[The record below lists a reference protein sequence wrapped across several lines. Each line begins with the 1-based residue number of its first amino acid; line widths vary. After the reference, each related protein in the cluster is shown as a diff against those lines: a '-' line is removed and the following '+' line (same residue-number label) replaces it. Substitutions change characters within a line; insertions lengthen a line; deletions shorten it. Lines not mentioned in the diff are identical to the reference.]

1 MLSPEHRGLQGLPP
15 PVVHEM
21 RARPLE
27 PGDRA
32 RIASLVSEPFASS
45 RIVSRVSFVM
55 RSLFPNSV
63 ARENGFKRQVRAAG
77 PTFIARRAGVKASP
91 VTARA
96 PPWNRRAPAM
106 TPRGRL
112 RHPANRAQGGK
123 LCRGTSRFTAEG
135 AKNIRDTVQRARQ
148 TREQTEKR
156 GFKVQTLLWTQGPYD
171 LVSIID
177 APSEEAMMGA
187 MANVVA
193 AGNVSSTTMRAF
205 DDKEMEGI
213 QRQG

>member
-1 MLSPEHRGLQGLPP
+1 MPRY
-15 PVVHEM
+15 VV
-21 RARPLE
+21 LY
-27 PGDRA
+27 
-32 RIASLVSEPFASS
+32 
-45 RIVSRVSFVM
+45 
-55 RSLFPNSV
+55 
-63 ARENGFKRQVRAAG
+63 
-77 PTFIARRAGVKASP
+77 
-91 VTARA
+91 
-96 PPWNRRAPAM
+96 
-106 TPRGRL
+106 
-112 RHPANRAQGGK
+112 
-123 LCRGTSRFTAEG
+123 RFTAEG
-135 AKNIRDTVQRARQ
+135 AKNLRETVKRARQ

-187 MANVVA
+187 MTNVVA

>member
-1 MLSPEHRGLQGLPP
+1 MPRY
-15 PVVHEM
+15 VV
-21 RARPLE
+21 LY
-27 PGDRA
+27 
-32 RIASLVSEPFASS
+32 
-45 RIVSRVSFVM
+45 
-55 RSLFPNSV
+55 
-63 ARENGFKRQVRAAG
+63 
-77 PTFIARRAGVKASP
+77 
-91 VTARA
+91 
-96 PPWNRRAPAM
+96 
-106 TPRGRL
+106 
-112 RHPANRAQGGK
+112 
-123 LCRGTSRFTAEG
+123 RFTAEG

-205 DDKEMEGI
+205 DDKEMEGFSSRLSTTRRI
-213 QRQG
+213 SSEAAAGPRARARQVRRRAVRARVRPYRRQCLPPSPPLVDRGRSADLGQDRECLARVFLLAGHDGGHARRSGQHP